1 MTDTPNL
8 TTGAPLKRRLL
19 IMAAINALA
28 VAGAGVLLVSYFKF
42 AQSWALPGFI
52 AAMAVGFAA
61 QIWFIL
67 GLTRPGG
74 RA

>member
-1 MTDTPNL
+1 MTDTPNSVN
-8 TTGAPLKRRLL
+8 GGSLKKRLV

-42 AQSWALPGFI
+42 GQGWALPGFI
-52 AAMAVGFAA
+52 AAMAVGFVA
-61 QIWFIL
+61 QIWFIA
-67 GLTRPGG
+67 GLRGPGG

>member
-1 MTDTPNL
+1 MDVQ
-8 TTGAPLKRRLL
+8 GSLKKRL
-19 IMAAINALA
+19 IVMATINALA
-28 VAGAGVLLVSYFKF
+28 VVGAGVLLVSYFKF
-42 AQSWALPGFI
+42 GQGWALPGFI
-52 AAMAVGFAA
+52 GAMAVGFAA